1 MPQTVYVLTNAEMPG
16 LVKIGITD
24 GNIEDRVKGLDNTSV
39 PVPFECFYA
48 AEVADAAKVERAIH
62 EAFDDHRVRKS
73 REFFRLSPDKPRAII
88 ELLCL
93 KNVTP
98 GEELFTEAGDK
109 EALAEAKKRRAAFN
123 FNIVGIK
130 PGTVLQSV
138 FDETITC
145 AVKGD
150 RWVEFRGQ
158 EESLSSS
165 ALIVAH
171 EKGYGWSTI
180 AGPQYWKYEGKT
192 LSELRAEKL
201 GEEEE

>member
-1 MPQTVYVLTNAEMPG
+1 MPQIVYVLINAEMPG
-16 LVKIGITD
+16 LVKIGITE
-24 GNIEDRVKGLDNTSV
+24 GEIEDRVKGLDNTSV

-48 AEVADAAKVERAIH
+48 AEVSDAAKVERAIH
-62 EAFDDHRVRKS
+62 EAFEDHRVRKS
-73 REFFRLSPDKPRAII
+73 REFFRLSPDKPKAII

-98 GEELFTEAGDK
+98 GIELFSEEGDE
-109 EALAEAKKRRAAFN
+109 EALAEAKKRRANFN
-123 FNIVGIK
+123 FSTVGIK

-138 FDETITC
+138 FDDTITC
-145 AVKGD
+145 TVKGD

-171 EKGYGWSTI
+171 ENGYGWTKI

-201 GEEEE
+201 GEEE